1 MNVLLPCL
9 LHSCSM
15 SSVILSSCIIPLVA
29 ILVGLPLVAG
39 DKGQAFVGRTL
50 QGIENRADLG
60 KAGTKV
66 ALG

>member
-1 MNVLLPCL
+1 
-9 LHSCSM
+9 M